1 MGGPVHV
8 SVLTRELIELLALT
22 PGARCI
28 DATIDG
34 GGHTTAI
41 LEQTAPTGEVLGI
54 DRDPELLTAV
64 RNSLSSYVDTGRL
77 HLASGNFRELTRIV
91 EARHFAPV

>member
-1 MGGPVHV
+1 MERPVHLP
-8 SVLTRELIELLALT
+8 VLTRPLLDLLALA

-41 LEQTAPTGEVLGI
+41 LQRI
-54 DRDPELLTAV
+54 
-64 RNSLSSYVDTGRL
+64 
-77 HLASGNFRELTRIV
+77 HLVFGPRWAK
-91 EARHFAPV
+91 PKP